1 MATHLRLIR
10 PAGSLVKNQLQLSSS
25 FLNTPH
31 SLISN
36 GRLPTSGP
44 NGLINRGFSGTVTR
58 YNDKPANGSK
68 GEAVQATEEE
78 TLKKAAEE
86 AERKRVEAQDAVLK
100 EILDSAAAEKK
111 LLEEELAKAAEEKA
125 RVLAKKAAEEEARK
139 AAKEAAEKQEL
150 ERLQRQKSTNTI
162 IETKPSSTP
171 SSTKVEATPT
181 SNASKNS
188 GQLLGSEASSTV
200 NTPQSST
207 KNTTQP
213 QNNIQGK
220 AAESKLE
227 TEGLEPF
234 TAKLLPYKKSI
245 GASTEYL
252 RSAIPDSLRQLSDSV
267 KRKDYRST
275 IAQLAEHLNS
285 ITGYNTINE
294 LKHKVIAHGDR
305 LDEARIKLVQAK
317 QSYEDAISTRS
328 DTQKAINDLLQRKH
342 LWSPNDVIRFTD
354 LYRSEHAN
362 EQAEQ
367 KTKAAYKL
375 AEADVESK
383 SRLLTRVIME
393 RYHEEQVWSDKIRAA
408 STYGTWG
415 LVGVN
420 VMAFLLVQAFVEPRR
435 RRKQVER
442 YEELVQ
448 DLTERG
454 FLPEKTLGDNTG
466 DSSVSTS
473 NDTPVAV
480 GGDLLGGEDVLLK
493 LMKSTE
499 ERLERMETLLV
510 QQTSGEQGKNQL
522 DLVDVSENGEYVLT
536 DDGSVVFLPNEA
548 VEITEMGESWG
559 EGLSRDTKFQIRSE
573 LTGDGSKGR
582 LSLIL
587 RDGDVEVPAKRRD
600 LIVSSL
606 GGALI
611 GGLIAVAV
619 MMNR

>member
-1 MATHLRLIR
+1 
-10 PAGSLVKNQLQLSSS
+10 S

-36 GRLPTSGP
+36 GRLSTSGP

-58 YNDKPANGSK
+58 YNDKPTNGSK

-150 ERLQRQKSTNTI
+150 ERLQRQKSTNTT
-162 IETKPSSTP
+162 IETKPSSSTA

-181 SNASKNS
+181 SNASKSS

-213 QNNIQGK
+213 QDNIQGK

-227 TEGLEPF
+227 TENLEPF

-510 QQTSGEQGKNQL
+510 QQSSGEQGKNQL